1 MINRVVFRNEMYMA
15 RRTIIAGNIGV
26 AALMALF
33 GGMSSMIIDSPMG
46 DMIAQVIDFVPPALL
61 HAFNFDV
68 ASLRTFEGW
77 MASEPLTLFMIIVGM
92 MAASRAA
99 ATVAREVDQ
108 GTAEAVVALPIR
120 RSTLFLSKA
129 ACGLVIVTLGSAIA
143 LGVAL
148 LAGEIA
154 VGVKNPGAVAALF
167 TAGYLTALAFAG
179 IGYAVSP
186 WLDAERTASSVGGVL
201 VMASFALDVVAGL
214 NDQVAWLGYA
224 SLFRLFDVNELVA
237 GASLPLLQTASALG
251 LFAAGVA
258 IGVWGFR
265 RKDIS

>member
-99 ATVAREVDQ
+99 AGRPGSQSGDGGSGG
-108 GTAEAVVALPIR
+108 GTAHPAQYAVFVESGVRFGHRHPEVRPSLR
-120 RSTLFLSKA
+120 GRA
-129 ACGLVIVTLGSAIA
+129 ACGRDCRRREKSGSS
-143 LGVAL
+143 
-148 LAGEIA
+148 
-154 VGVKNPGAVAALF
+154 AALF